1 MADIPIKS
9 VDSNYTEDADKIR
22 PFARILAID
31 ANNDDDEILISLDIG
46 LNDHYV
52 IFTVDRSNLLEAI
65 GTAIA
70 EAEL

>member
-1 MADIPIKS
+1 VADILIKS

-22 PFARILAID
+22 PFAKILAIN
-31 ANNDDDEILISLDIG
+31 ANNDDDEIMISFDID
-46 LNDHYV
+46 LNDHY
-52 IFTVDRSNLLEAI
+52 IILSVDRSNLLKAI